1 MRRRPLRTSQGVGRA
16 IVVHRPHR
24 GRSQNGGIDGCIQ
37 NPDAKGLAWFHGDAA
52 RVSSMRKRDDDRA
65 RRGRCL
71 RPLMYL
77 DRLIRDLRL
86 KNRPTLKGCHQ
97 HKIREQA
104 HDQIDSF
111 CGLRLSRYHVSS
123 GNDCRASSRA
133 GRYDHASCLGMRT
146 GHDAN

>member
-1 MRRRPLRTSQGVGRA
+1 MGASKTPMPRGSHGFMATLLASAVCANAMAIAHAAAGVY
-16 IVVHRPHR
+16 
-24 GRSQNGGIDGCIQ
+24 
-37 NPDAKGLAWFHGDAA
+37 A
-52 RVSSMRKRDDDRA
+52 R
-65 RRGRCL
+65 
-71 RPLMYL
+71 YL

-111 CGLRLSRYHVSS
+111 CGLRFSRYHVSS